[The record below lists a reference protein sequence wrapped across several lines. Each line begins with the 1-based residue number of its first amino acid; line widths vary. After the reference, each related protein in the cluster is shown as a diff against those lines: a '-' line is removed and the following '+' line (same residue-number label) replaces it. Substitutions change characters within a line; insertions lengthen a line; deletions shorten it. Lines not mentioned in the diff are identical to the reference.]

1 MSISII
7 EDFADQLYQDQ
18 IQNSKQQ
25 NSAVLFQINQQAQK
39 IAWQINLINQ
49 FFGKEIL
56 NQVGKNKKYIPA
68 IHNIDRTYT
77 NQENK
82 AVLALFKKNPIYTSV
97 WHQVNKAH
105 LEDLDQKQLE
115 QVYHSTHLDYI
126 WKTIKYDNSKEGSR
140 WLQIGAIYLGFS
152 YDGMMYVTSNNT
164 TYAAYQIP
172 PGCPY
177 IGPYRLDIRCR
188 YYYQPTIDNISTVIF
203 SPQLNFGF
211 GTYYFA
217 SNFCQRT
224 MRYATSDPNSSSGP
238 YCVLCITLSLSVI
251 PAYFNNFSSNSKYQ
265 MLLDPLQ
272 LTVVYSSLS
281 SVQQSQSITVQ
292 QIETQYL
299 QDQTQ
304 SQIFLENVSPY
315 KNYILQSS
323 DQIDI
328 LTPYQNTQKTF
339 EYNRNG
345 TDCFAILNIVTL
357 VDKVP
362 KFETLKSINP
372 AKKFQ
377 LKSVYLFLDVLS
389 KQNMQI
395 YAKNLEEIILYY
407 NQLFTY
413 ISWGLIIIIL
423 IVQIYYSIQ
432 LGSFLLQPVIHL
444 TYILKQIKFMNQKQM
459 QQDKVVQTNEKSF
472 KLVESQT
479 SFTTTENHTQQ
490 DQVVIDEQIDADFQG
505 LCYSSDTQELLDSFQ
520 NLFKILRFTTQN
532 FYNENESISLL
543 NLNIQIQHFKQ
554 FGNQRALGVCY
565 NNMGVIHYNCGRF
578 LEALQNFQ
586 KAIICAKYELEI
598 YSQDKNEKNIED
610 NIKRQTVHL
619 RNTVSQ
625 RISFQGNRD
634 MSKQALQ
641 HLERS
646 KAKSYFNENYQLHLE
661 IEQLYWNLFNRSSNY
676 YDSLFQYSQQFD
688 NYLLDMYEDL
698 VIENMS
704 LSQLYLPPSLKRDF
718 INYYALSKGKLYKN
732 QIKEVDS
739 IMNKLNFLYLQNF
752 ENKQSIGLKSLYQS
766 CLLNQSNMDENDH
779 KITKDKKQI
788 EIKVDNMNESVIL
801 MAPVQKIR
809 DKNQSQIISN
819 YLKNR
824 VEDIIL
830 QKRNTISQSRNP
842 AQIQR
847 QQTLNMAYDMQ
858 ESVKYDDQNQK
869 ETAQNYLSQNDQ
881 LNQFQHKEKTQIK
894 SQFNKA
900 HQQPKN
906 SPVFKQQNEVFT
918 FQYSQ
923 REKNFS
929 QTLFSPKSSNRDP
942 LLKSKNTNKEL
953 IENSVQNITALNC
966 NYSTKQNFS
975 KILFKQKHNI
985 PSFLR
990 KNKPIFYQVRKI
1002 QKVDKLSIYNF
1013 SSDIYFQFC
1022 AIQQAQFQ
1030 IKQQNYQ
1037 NAAYILTNALEKCFY
1052 YLPYLKKTQLKIL
1065 REIFEQNQIKSQDL
1079 QETYCKYKFLTRCNF
1094 NVCMISVCRSHSIKK
1109 RLFALSY
1116 DLINEI
1122 LFKGSD
1128 SFGLIQYSFK
1138 EKIFHQIANLTGI
1151 KSVKSNLNLFEDI
1164 LFQIFSNRKHSKQNQ
1179 QMFSMEQQ
1187 NFQLQDSQIKQ
1198 NYKEQQTLSPNN
1210 KTVIQ
1215 ESLNASYQNS
1225 TTNFQHTFH
1234 KNQLNKDLIQHNVT
1248 PQNSKF
1254 EYQKFLFN
1262 MNNQNDG
1269 QTEEKLMNNYSQQSS
1284 LSSFDSTLQQDV
1296 AQSPHNNY
1304 NIQSQVDTPEQILQS
1319 YNMQNYIQTNK
1330 FNNSNT
1336 TEQEK
1341 LNILNSQ
1348 ENSFY
1353 QTQKI
1358 FQNSLNNYNMNQ
1370 SISKN
1375 EGQQSPYSNQQN
1387 QKNLRIFDEVKE
1399 KNTFTPTQEQ
1409 IFHQGVNSCLK
1420 QFILNTDEKLAIYV
1434 AQNKSNKNKPKQL
1447 QQNYT
1452 FLIYFTD
1459 QQLHFQNSFL
1469 LNELCLLLSNL
1480 QIELLVLVL
1489 NEQQNQQE
1497 FIDFQN
1503 YIQNGRSVI
1512 TFFQSEEKLLQYIY
1526 NNREHVKNY
1535 YTPLVVEHF

>member
-1 MSISII
+1 MSINII
-7 EDFADQLYQDQ
+7 EEFADQLYQDQ
-18 IQNSKQQ
+18 ISNSKKQ
-25 NSAVLFQINQQAQK
+25 NQAVLFQINQQVQK

-56 NQVGKNKKYIPA
+56 NEVAKNEKYIPA

-82 AVLALFKKNPIYTSV
+82 TILSIFKKNPIYTSV
-97 WHQVNKAH
+97 WHQVSKAQ
-105 LEDLDQKQLE
+105 LNELDQRQLE

-177 IGPYRLDIRCR
+177 VGPYRLDIRCR

-224 MRYATSDPNSSSGP
+224 MRYATSDPNSPRSP

-251 PAYFNNFSSNSKYQ
+251 PTYFNNFSTNSKYQ

-292 QIETQYL
+292 QIETKYL

-304 SQIFLENVSPY
+304 SQIFLDNVSQY
-315 KNYILQSS
+315 KNYILQES
-323 DQIDI
+323 DQID
-328 LTPYQNTQKTF
+328 LQTPYQQTQKTF

-357 VDKVP
+357 IDKVP
-362 KFETLKSINP
+362 TFETLQSINP

-389 KQNMQI
+389 KQNMLI
-395 YAKNLEEIILYY
+395 YAQNLENTIIYF
-407 NQLFTY
+407 NQIFSY
-413 ISWGLIIIIL
+413 ISWSLIIVIL

-432 LGSFLLQPVIHL
+432 LGLFLLQPVIHL
-444 TYILKQIKFMNQKQM
+444 TYILKQIKFMNQKQI
-459 QQDKVVQTNEKSF
+459 QQDKLSQINEKSF
-472 KLVESQT
+472 KLVESQY
-479 SFTTTENHTQQ
+479 SLATENHTQQ
-490 DQVVIDEQIDADFQG
+490 DQVVIDEQIDADFKG

-532 FYNENESISLL
+532 FYNENESTSLL
-543 NLNIQIQHFKQ
+543 NLNIQIQHFNQ

-586 KAIICAKYELEI
+586 KSIICAKYELEV

-610 NIKRQTVHL
+610 NIKRQTIHV
-619 RNTVSQ
+619 RSTISK
-625 RISFQGNRD
+625 RISFQDNNEINIH
-634 MSKQALQ
+634 SNQNALLQ
-641 HLERS
+641 ERS
-646 KAKSYFNENYQLHLE
+646 KVKSYFNENYQQHLE
-661 IEQLYWNLFNRSSNY
+661 IEQLYWNLYNRSSNY

-688 NYLLDMYEDL
+688 NYLIEIYEDL

-732 QIKEVDS
+732 QIKEVDC

-752 ENKQSIGLKSLYQS
+752 ENKQTIGLKSIYQS
-766 CLLNQSNMDENDH
+766 CLLNQSNIND
-779 KITKDKKQI
+779 KNPRITHDKKQVQ
-788 EIKVDNMNESVIL
+788 IKMDNMSDSVIL

-809 DKNQSQIISN
+809 EKQQSQIVN
-819 YLKNR
+819 KYLKNR
-824 VEDIIL
+824 VEDIL
-830 QKRNTISQSRNP
+830 QQKRSTFSQ
-842 AQIQR
+842 QR
-847 QQTLNMAYDMQ
+847 SPSQFQRKQTLGYDLQ
-858 ESVKYDDQNQK
+858 QSIKQDYENHN
-869 ETAQNYLSQNDQ
+869 EIAQDQ
-881 LNQFQHKEKTQIK
+881 LNQNDKTNQK
-894 SQFNKA
+894 ST
-900 HQQPKN
+900 N
-906 SPVFKQQNEVFT
+906 SPVLKDQKQIFS
-918 FQYSQ
+918 FQQSN
-923 REKNFS
+923 RDKNFS
-929 QTLFSPKSSNRDP
+929 QSLFSPKNTNRD
-942 LLKSKNTNKEL
+942 LLTKSKNLNKEL
-953 IENSVQNITALNC
+953 TEQSIQNIQGQNLNQ
-966 NYSTKQNFS
+966 NTKLNFS
-975 KILFKQKHNI
+975 KTLFKQQHNI
-985 PSFLR
+985 PNFLK
-990 KNKPIFYQVRKI
+990 KNKLVFYQVRKI

-1037 NAAYILTNALEKCFY
+1037 NAAQILTNALESCFY
-1052 YLPYLKKTQLKIL
+1052 YLPYLKMQQLKIL
-1065 REIFEQNQIKSQDL
+1065 KEIFHQNEIESQDL
-1079 QETYCKYKFLTRCNF
+1079 QENYFKYQFLTRCNF
-1094 NVCMISVCRSHSIKK
+1094 NVCLISACRSHSIKK
-1109 RLFALSY
+1109 RLYALSY

-1122 LFKGSD
+1122 LFKNSD
-1128 SFGLIQYSFK
+1128 RFGLIQYSFK
-1138 EKIFHQIANLTGI
+1138 EKLFNQILNFTGI

-1164 LFQIFSNRKHSKQNQ
+1164 LFQIFSKRQNTIHNQ
-1179 QMFSMEQQ
+1179 QNLNMEQQ
-1187 NFQLQDSQIKQ
+1187 NVQMQTSQIKQ
-1198 NYKEQQTLSPNN
+1198 HHKEQILSPNN
-1210 KTVIQ
+1210 RTLIQ
-1215 ESLNASYQNS
+1215 ESFNASCQNS
-1225 TTNFQHTFH
+1225 TTNFQQTFY
-1234 KNQLNKDLIQHNVT
+1234 KNQLSKGLMQHDVSV
-1248 PQNSKF
+1248 QNAQFEFKKF
-1254 EYQKFLFN
+1254 VFDINHQQE
-1262 MNNQNDG
+1262 G
-1269 QTEEKLMNNYSQQSS
+1269 QTEEKQLNNLLLSQQSS
-1284 LSSFDSTLQQDV
+1284 LSSIDSTLSQDIDQN
-1296 AQSPHNNY
+1296 ALNN
-1304 NIQSQVDTPEQILQS
+1304 NLDQNKQDTPEWNLQS

-1330 FNNSNT
+1330 FNKLSPT
-1336 TEQEK
+1336 SQQENFNNFN
-1341 LNILNSQ
+1341 LQ
-1348 ENSFY
+1348 ENSLYY
-1353 QTQKI
+1353 QTQKM
-1358 FQNSLNNYNMNQ
+1358 FQNSLINYNMNQ
-1370 SISKN
+1370 SINKY
-1375 EGQQSPYSNQQN
+1375 QNQQFQALN
-1387 QKNLRIFDEVKE
+1387 QQKNQMIFDQIKQ
-1399 KNTFTPTQEQ
+1399 NNNFNPTSEY

-1420 QFILNTDEKLAIYV
+1420 QFILNSDEKLTIYL
-1434 AQNKSNKNKPKQL
+1434 AQNKSNKDQPKELKQS
-1447 QQNYT
+1447 YT

-1459 QQLHFQNSFL
+1459 QQLCFKNNTL
-1469 LNELCLLLSNL
+1469 LNDLCILLSNL

-1489 NEQQNQQE
+1489 NQQQNQQE
-1497 FIDFQN
+1497 YTDFQN
-1503 YIQNGRSVI
+1503 IFQNGRSI
-1512 TFFQSEEKLLQYIY
+1512 ISFFQTEEKLLQYIY